1 MNFLARFTNDRPVSG
16 DRASGGRHSLKGA
29 VAGLAGLAL
38 AGLWPGVAQ
47 ATEIQEITTEAGITA
62 WLVED
67 HTVPLIAVEFAFKGG
82 SSQNPAGKEGLSN
95 LLSATLDEGA
105 GDLTA
110 RAFQGRMEDLVMR
123 LSFEDG
129 RDDFYGSMRTI
140 SLNAD
145 DAFEMLRLA
154 VTEPRFDEEAV
165 ERMKTQL
172 IASLRREKNDPDAIA
187 GRVWSET
194 VYPDHPY
201 GLPSNGT
208 EETVSKLTAEDLRA
222 LQERMFARD
231 NLKIAVVG
239 AIDAETL
246 KPLIDRVFAS
256 LPEKADLQEIADVQ
270 PKTGMTET
278 VELNVPQTSIRVGLP
293 GLKRSDPDFIPAY
306 IMNHILG
313 GGTFS
318 SWLYDEV
325 REKRGLAYS
334 VGSYLVSRDRSGM
347 LMAATG
353 TRAEKAAET
362 LSIIEEQF
370 KRMAEE
376 GPTPEELQKAKDYLT
391 GSYALRFDS
400 SSKIANQLVGI
411 QIEDLGIDYIK
422 NRNKM
427 IEEVTLDQVKAV
439 ARRLLAGK
447 TPTIVTV
454 GPNGA

>member
-1 MNFLARFTNDRPVSG
+1 MNFLARFKNEQP
-16 DRASGGRHSLKGA
+16 ASGTFRYGLKYA

-38 AGLWPGVAQ
+38 ASLWPHLAQ
-47 ATEIQEITTEAGITA
+47 ATDIQEITTEAGITA

-67 HTVPLIAVEFAFKGG
+67 HTVPLIAVEFAFEGG
-82 SSQNPAGKEGLSN
+82 SSQDPAGKEGLVN

-105 GDLTA
+105 GDLKA
-110 RAFQGRMEDLVMR
+110 RAFQERMEDLVMR
-123 LSFEDG
+123 LSFDEG

-172 IASLRREKNDPDAIA
+172 VANLRREKNDPDAIA

-194 VYPDHPY
+194 VFPDHPY
-201 GLPSNGT
+201 GRPSKGT
-208 EETVSKLTAEDLRA
+208 EETVAKLTPDDLRA
-222 LQERMFARD
+222 LQKRLFARD
-231 NLKIAVVG
+231 NLKVAVVG

-246 KPLIDRVFAS
+246 KPLLDRVFAS
-256 LPEKADLQEIADVQ
+256 LPEKADLLEIPDIE

-293 GLKRSDPDFIPAY
+293 GLKRSDPEFIPAF

-313 GGTFS
+313 GGAFS
-318 SWLYDEV
+318 SWLYEEV

-334 VGSYLVSRDRSGM
+334 VGSYLVSRDHSGM

-370 KRMAEE
+370 SRMAEE
-376 GPTPEELQKAKDYLT
+376 GPTPEELRKAKDYLT

-422 NRNKM
+422 NRNEM
-427 IEEVTLDQVKAV
+427 IEEITLDQVKAV

-447 TPTIVTV
+447 TPTIITV

>member
-1 MNFLARFTNDRPVSG
+1 MNFLARFKNEQPVSG
-16 DRASGGRHSLKGA
+16 TCRSGLKYA

-38 AGLWPGVAQ
+38 AGLWPHLAQ
-47 ATEIQEITTEAGITA
+47 ATDIQEVTTDAGITA

-67 HTVPLIAVEFAFKGG
+67 HTVPLIAVEFAFAGG
-82 SSQNPAGKEGLSN
+82 SSQDPAGKEGLVN

-105 GDLTA
+105 GDLKA
-110 RAFQGRMEDLVMR
+110 RPFQEKMEDLVMR
-123 LSFEDG
+123 LSFDEG

-140 SLNAD
+140 SLNAE

-172 IASLRREKNDPDAIA
+172 VASLRREKNDPDAIA

-194 VYPDHPY
+194 VFPDHPY
-201 GLPSNGT
+201 GRPSKGT
-208 EETVSKLTAEDLRA
+208 EETVAKLTPDDLRA
-222 LQERMFARD
+222 LQKRLFARD

-246 KPLIDRVFAS
+246 KPLLDRVFS
-256 LPEKADLQEIADVQ
+256 NLPEKADLLEIPDVEL
-270 PKTGMTET
+270 KTAMTET

-293 GLKRSDPDFIPAY
+293 GLKRSDPEFIPAY

-318 SWLYDEV
+318 SWLYEEV

-334 VGSYLVSRDRSGM
+334 VGSYLVSRNHSGM

-370 KRMAEE
+370 RRMAED

-422 NRNKM
+422 NRNRM
-427 IEEVTLDQVKAV
+427 IEDVSLEDVKAV